1 MNYTEIYNRV
11 YTELKTDELSHK
23 DVHKSTISI
32 CEAISDLWIISQKQN
47 PSILNVITD
56 IVNDLYLGDL
66 EIKEHNS

>member
-1 MNYTEIYNRV
+1 MNYTEIYNKV
-11 YTELKTDELSHK
+11 YIELKTDDLSHK
-23 DVHKSTISI
+23 DVHKSTIAI

-66 EIKEHNS
+66 EIKDHNS